1 MTGSRRIQGPGPNLA
16 CGLVVIDFEAVT
28 PAGRTPEP
36 VEVAALALRWIGGH
50 WYEAARF
57 ASLIRPPEGTPIPEI
72 NTRITGITE
81 GMLEDAPPAAQVLGD
96 LDRRLSM
103 PDYRLV
109 AHGAGTEALLLRAQ
123 RANCPTLAATPLI
136 DTVAM
141 ARAVLGR
148 RDSFRL
154 DAVLAHYEVPI
165 PPDRHRAGADVA
177 LTAQV
182 FLRLLVD
189 GQRAGR
195 WSDLAGLERAAGRAP
210 PIGPKPASRRKSRY
224 RPYEHS

>member
-1 MTGSRRIQGPGPNLA
+1 VNGGRRIQGPGPHLP

-36 VEVAALALRWIGGH
+36 VEVAALALRWIGGQ
-50 WYEAARF
+50 WYESARF
-57 ASLIRPPEGTPIPEI
+57 AALIRPPEGTPIPEM

-81 GMLEDAPPAAQVLGD
+81 EMLEGARPAAQVLGD
-96 LDRRLSM
+96 LDRRLTQ

-123 RANCPTLAATPLI
+123 RAHCPTLAATPLI

-148 RDSFRL
+148 RGSYRL
-154 DAVLAHYEVPI
+154 DAVLERYEVPV
-165 PPDRHRAGADVA
+165 PPDRHRAEADVA
-177 LTAQV
+177 LTAQI
-182 FLRLLVD
+182 FLRLLTD
-189 GQRAGR
+189 GQQTGL

-210 PIGPKPASRRKSRY
+210 AHRPEAGEQTEIEVPAS
-224 RPYEHS
+224 